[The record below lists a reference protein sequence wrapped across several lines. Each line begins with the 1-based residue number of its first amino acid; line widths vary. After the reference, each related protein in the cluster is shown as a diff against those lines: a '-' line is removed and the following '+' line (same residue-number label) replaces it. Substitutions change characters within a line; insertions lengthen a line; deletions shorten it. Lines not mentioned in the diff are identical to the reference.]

1 MASASGVTATTTNE
15 QKTTDLTANFAQSK
29 KSPTAGNQLSIG
41 YDHETYLQL
50 TAGANAEIK
59 TPNQI
64 YMEVR
69 FVQFHQYT
77 SSIFFFLL
85 SSSSS

>member
-1 MASASGVTATTTNE
+1 MASTSGVTATKNE
-15 QKTTDLTANFAQSK
+15 QKRPSELATDLTANFAQP
-29 KSPTAGNQLSIG
+29 KSSPAGDRLSIG

-50 TAGANAEIK
+50 TAGTNAEIK

-69 FVQFHQYT
+69 R
-77 SSIFFFLL
+77 
-85 SSSSS
+85 